1 MTSYYIYDMFD
12 VAFKSMVTS
21 QIYNNLLHSTY
32 DAKMLIEKVIHVYM
46 LRTNISYFWI
56 EKMFVK
62 PLVEKTQNVKF

>member
-21 QIYNNLLHSTY
+21 QIHNNLVQSTY
-32 DAKMLIEKVIHVYM
+32 DVKMLIEKVIHVYM
-46 LRTNISYFWI
+46 LRTNISYFWT

-62 PLVEKTQNVKF
+62 VLGGKTQNIKF